1 MRHQPTI
8 ESMNELKQLESLGLV
23 LPTPA
28 YILGAILFG
37 IIGWVAFRRGRKAS
51 NGVLTWTGV
60 ALMLYPYVVSETW
73 MLWSVGI
80 ALCGWAYL
88 KWN

>member
-1 MRHQPTI
+1 
-8 ESMNELKQLESLGLV
+8 MNELNQLESLGLV

-37 IIGWVAFRRGRKAS
+37 IIGWIAFRRGRKES
-51 NGVLTWTGV
+51 ITVLMWSGVT
-60 ALMLYPYVVSETW
+60 LMLYPYGVSETW
-73 MLWSVGI
+73 MLWLIGI
-80 ALCGWAYL
+80 ALSGLVYA